1 MTEHPP
7 YKILMVEAKN
17 SWIGKLMS
25 HVSEG
30 KYTEICHGK
39 SFRNNEQKF
48 ALANIL
54 EQATAR
60 GLHDL
65 PVEYDEWFS
74 CG

>member
-7 YKILMVEAKN
+7 YKILMVEAKS

-30 KYTEICHGK
+30 KYIEICEGK

-48 ALANIL
+48 ALGNIV
-54 EQATAR
+54 EQASLR

-65 PVEYDEWFS
+65 PVEYDEWLG
-74 CG
+74 C